1 MKYFEFNKHEY
12 WALVAAESVEKAYEV
27 YTEEVAGESTEQV
40 KEEGEPKEMQAID
53 AALMYERAIMKE
65 DGDRHPSEIARDF
78 ILLKNATVLIT
89 SELA

>member
-27 YTEEVAGESTEQV
+27 YAEEVACESAEQV
-40 KEEGEPKEMQAID
+40 KEEGEPKEVDSISAFIKYKKSVLAESDSQSN
-53 AALMYERAIMKE
+53 E
-65 DGDRHPSEIARDF
+65 EIQKTFDS
-78 ILLKNATVLIT
+78 LKNTTILIT

>member
-27 YTEEVAGESTEQV
+27 YAEEVACESAEQV
-40 KEEGEPKEMQAID
+40 KEEGNPREMMEID
-53 AALMYERAIMKE
+53 AHIMYERVVRKN
-65 DGDRHPSEIARDF
+65 GDERKISEIAKD
-78 ILLKNATVLIT
+78 LLAMKNTTVLIT